1 MTLDYKE
8 HDMSLIEESSPLM
21 GYFEPDGEFI
31 DFSTLLDVPTHDGD
45 ATIPPVYEFL
55 NWVSYIIKDTDYKT
69 FGNTDDREYLKY
81 PGIDEVVKRGYEYDY
96 GYNSCNIEEFKKSL
110 DIEVFR
116 MENIIRNNKINDK
129 YNLFDKW
136 RYNILLFFQKAYSK
150 RPFFEAI
157 ARQIKVDNPDA
168 YIERQ
173 KKYYGDYFF
182 RDYQKEY
189 GQHIC
194 KMIINDNFKDI
205 CVQYLGY
212 DSLERFSPDGRLIKP
227 PVREYILTD
236 GPTNF
241 QKTPRVITTSA
252 PNPNERFY
260 NYLLMN
266 WDLHIIPR
274 YIFNENKGVYEVQ
287 PKYMNYHLNTKE
299 ENYQKEIKSIKK
311 LVRLENRYKYFR

>member
-1 MTLDYKE
+1 MTLEYKE
-8 HDMSLIEESSPLM
+8 HDMSLIEGLSPLM

-55 NWVSYIIKDTDYKT
+55 NWVSYIIKDTNYKT

-96 GYNSCNIEEFKKSL
+96 GYNSCNIEDFKKSL

-129 YNLFDKW
+129 YYLFDKW
-136 RYNILLFFQKAYSK
+136 RYNMLLFFQNAYSK

-157 ARQIKVDNPDA
+157 ARLIKVDNSDK
-168 YIERQ
+168 YIEQQ
-173 KKYYGDYFF
+173 KKYGDYFF
-182 RDYQKEY
+182 RDYKGEY
-189 GQHIC
+189 GKYIC
-194 KMIINDNFKDI
+194 KMIISDHFKDI

-212 DSLERFSPDGRLIKP
+212 DSLERFSPDGSIIKP
-227 PVREYILTD
+227 PIREFIITD

-241 QKTPRVITTSA
+241 QKTPRIITTSS
-252 PNPNERFY
+252 PNPSERFY

-266 WDLHIIPR
+266 WKLHILPR
-274 YIFNENKGVYEVQ
+274 YNFNEKKGIYEKE
-287 PKYMNYHLNTKE
+287 PEYMNYHTNTKE
-299 ENYQKEIKSIKK
+299 ENYKKEIKSIKK
-311 LVRLENRYKYFR
+311 SIRLEDRYKYFR